1 MNRHRTM
8 RANWQLHGFLTA
20 VLMERNGTAMPQAR
34 GKAEVEAKRAEG
46 TPALPHG
53 QPRAWA
59 LGEMEEAAGE
69 ATDGN
74 GRKNG
79 ARCDG
84 KCSALQW
91 ATQRTEMTDAACCIF
106 QSTFPGNPEQS
117 AFISSPTYSS
127 TQINQPPHH
136 HRLSSAHLPVHVSPL
151 TSTSYVLMKLI
162 LLPQPARSSSSVCT
176 LVFHCLHTRF
186 PQQAH
191 SSSPA
196 CTLGFHSKRTRFPRQ
211 KAPVFLYQSA
221 CHHTARAFALP
232 RQHDRLPQPGR
243 SSSTT
248 STFGFLC
255 QHARLLLSARSASP
269 VRTLVIRSQ
278 PNHTP
283 NRPAPLH
290 PLKQQGQ
297 HADVAQHAALA
308 VMVSARQAPVRCGG
322 EP

>member
-34 GKAEVEAKRAEG
+34 GKAEVEAKRAER

-79 ARCDG
+79 TRCDG

-91 ATQRTEMTDAACCIF
+91 ATQRAEMTDAACCIF
-106 QSTFPGNPEQS
+106 LSTFPGNPEQG
-117 AFISSPTYSS
+117 ALISPPAYSS
-127 TQINQPPHH
+127 TQINQPSHR
-136 HRLSSAHLPVHVSPL
+136 HRLSSAHLPVHVSSL

-162 LLPQPARSSSSVCT
+162 LLPQQARSSSTACT
-176 LVFHCLHTRF
+176 LVFHCLHARLPLPAHSFSTASTLVFPCLHTRF
-186 PQQAH
+186 PQ
-191 SSSPA
+191 
-196 CTLGFHSKRTRFPRQ
+196 Q

-221 CHHTARAFALP
+221 CPHIARAFAFP
-232 RQHDRLPQPGR
+232 RQHDRLPQPER
-243 SSSTT
+243 SASSANTPISPSQHVQLLLPARSASSA
-248 STFGFLC
+248 STFGFSC
-255 QHARLLLSARSASP
+255 QNPRNPQPTESY
-269 VRTLVIRSQ
+269 SQ
-278 PNHTP
+278 PTGS
-283 NRPAPLH
+283 PASI
-290 PLKQQGQ
+290 Q
-297 HADVAQHAALA
+297 AARA
-308 VMVSARQAPVRCGG
+308 AR
-322 EP
+322 

>member
-1 MNRHRTM
+1 MARQCRRQEEKQRLRPRGRKGRPPCRTDSHR
-8 RANWQLHGFLTA
+8 LGL
-20 VLMERNGTAMPQAR
+20 
-34 GKAEVEAKRAEG
+34 
-46 TPALPHG
+46 
-53 QPRAWA
+53 
-59 LGEMEEAAGE
+59 LGEMEKAAEE

-74 GRKNG
+74 RRKNG

-84 KCSALQW
+84 KRSALQW

-117 AFISSPTYSS
+117 TLISSPAYSS

-162 LLPQPARSSSSVCT
+162 LLPQQARSFSSVCT
-176 LVFHCLHTRF
+176 LVFHSKYTRF
-186 PQQAH
+186 PLQAR
-191 SSSPA
+191 SFSTAKSTCLP
-196 CTLGFHSKRTRFPRQ
+196 L
-211 KAPVFLYQSA
+211 PV
-221 CHHTARAFALP
+221 
-232 RQHDRLPQPGR
+232 RLPPHRQSICLPPPTR

-255 QHARLLLSARSASP
+255 QRAHLPQPARSAP
-269 VRTLVIRSQ
+269 PARTLIIRSQ

-290 PLKQQGQ
+290 PFKQQGQ

-308 VMVSARQAPVRCGG
+308 VMVSARQASMRCGG

>member
-1 MNRHRTM
+1 M

-20 VLMERNGTAMPQAR
+20 VLMARNGTAMPQAR
-34 GKAEVEAKRAEG
+34 GKAEVEAKRAERA
-46 TPALPHG
+46 PALPHG

-59 LGEMEEAAGE
+59 LGEMEKAAGE

-91 ATQRTEMTDAACCIF
+91 ATQRAEMTDAACCIF

-117 AFISSPTYSS
+117 ALISPPAYSS
-127 TQINQPPHH
+127 TQINQPSQR
-136 HRLSSAHLPVHVSPL
+136 HRLSSAHLPAHVSSL

-162 LLPQPARSSSSVCT
+162 LLPQQARSSSSVCT
-176 LVFHCLHTRF
+176 LVFLCLHTRL
-186 PQQAH
+186 PLPAH
-191 SSSPA
+191 SFSTAS
-196 CTLGFHSKRTRFPRQ
+196 TL
-211 KAPVFLYQSA
+211 
-221 CHHTARAFALP
+221 
-232 RQHDRLPQPGR
+232 
-243 SSSTT
+243 
-248 STFGFLC
+248 GFLC
-255 QHARLLLSARSASP
+255 QHACLPLPARSAP
-269 VRTLVIRSQ
+269 PARPLIIRSQ
-278 PNHTP
+278 PNLTP

-290 PLKQQGQ
+290 SFKQQGQ

-308 VMVSARQAPVRCGG
+308 VMVSARQASMRCDG

>member
-1 MNRHRTM
+1 M

-34 GKAEVEAKRAEG
+34 GKAEVEAKRAER

-59 LGEMEEAAGE
+59 LGEMEKAAGE

-91 ATQRTEMTDAACCIF
+91 ATQRAEMTDAACCIF

-127 TQINQPPHH
+127 IQINQPPHH
-136 HRLSSAHLPVHVSPL
+136 HRLSSAHLPVHVSSL

-162 LLPQPARSSSSVCT
+162 LLPQPARSYSSVCT
-176 LVFHCLHTRF
+176 LVFPCLHTRL

-191 SSSPA
+191 SFS
-196 CTLGFHSKRTRFPRQ
+196 
-211 KAPVFLYQSA
+211 
-221 CHHTARAFALP
+221 TAKSTCLP
-232 RQHDRLPQPGR
+232 LPERLPPHCQSICPPPTTR

-248 STFGFLC
+248 RTFVFHN
-255 QHARLLLSARSASP
+255 QHVRLPLPARSAP
-269 VRTLVIRSQ
+269 PARTLVIRSQ

-290 PLKQQGQ
+290 PFKQQGQ

-308 VMVSARQAPVRCGG
+308 VMVSARQASMQCGG

>member
-1 MNRHRTM
+1 M
-8 RANWQLHGFLTA
+8 RANRQLHGFLTA

-34 GKAEVEAKRAEG
+34 GKAEVEAKRAER
-46 TPALPHG
+46 TPVLPHG

-59 LGEMEEAAGE
+59 LGEMEKAAGE

-84 KCSALQW
+84 KCSVLQW
-91 ATQRTEMTDAACCIF
+91 ATQRAEMTDAACCIF
-106 QSTFPGNPEQS
+106 HSTFTGNPEQS
-117 AFISSPTYSS
+117 ALISPPTYSS
-127 TQINQPPHH
+127 IQINQPPHH
-136 HRLSSAHLPVHVSPL
+136 HRLSSAHLPVHVSSL

-176 LVFHCLHTRF
+176 LVFHCLHTRL
-186 PQQAH
+186 PLQAH
-191 SSSPA
+191 SFS
-196 CTLGFHSKRTRFPRQ
+196 
-211 KAPVFLYQSA
+211 
-221 CHHTARAFALP
+221 TAKSTCLP
-232 RQHDRLPQPGR
+232 LPERLPPHCQSICLPPTTR

-248 STFGFLC
+248 RTFGFLC
-255 QHARLLLSARSASP
+255 QHTCLPLPARSASP
-269 VRTLVIRSQ
+269 ARTLIIRSQ

-290 PLKQQGQ
+290 PFKQQGQ

-308 VMVSARQAPVRCGG
+308 VMVSARQTPVRCGG